1 MDEGQVSHVVIYYL
15 LVVVQEILCAG
26 GNQFAFSECAAKQL
40 VCIVEKAVE
49 EYNVVVAQLALTD
62 KEAGGAIV
70 GHPDKGGINV
80 LLEAVF
86 FCSIHCFTV
95 LRGCQASA
103 GRRNSPYQ
111 YWRTAGGPGH
121 DGVLPAGG
129 SICQTPSCRCLRRW

>member
-1 MDEGQVSHVVIYYL
+1 MVGNLCYTGDVGDTTREKYTLSYYVNLAKELEKRGIHSLAIKDMSGL
-15 LVVVQEILCAG
+15 LRPY
-26 GNQFAFSECAAKQL
+26 AAKQL

-62 KEAGGAIV
+62 KEAGGKIV

-95 LRGCQASA
+95 LRGCQA
-103 GRRNSPYQ
+103 
-111 YWRTAGGPGH
+111 
-121 DGVLPAGG
+121 
-129 SICQTPSCRCLRRW
+129 